1 MSSKNL
7 SPISSPSPS
16 YNLISPALLSISVK
30 TVHSCH
36 PSSLSPFEATVVT
49 VSGVF
54 FRQFHQLRTSLISLF
69 PIVSSHL
76 VSLLIANVFSLPS
89 HTKQIITL
97 ASLDSILAALSFIYF
112 FTSLFPTFFAGTA
125 LEAPEPVQ
133 SAYPNFGV
141 R

>member
-1 MSSKNL
+1 M
-7 SPISSPSPS
+7 
-16 YNLISPALLSISVK
+16 
-30 TVHSCH
+30 
-36 PSSLSPFEATVVT
+36 T

-69 PIVSSHL
+69 PIVASHL

-97 ASLDSILAALSFIYF
+97 ASFDSILLAALSFIYF